1 MCTIT
6 IIKYY
11 MIEDEDFMETQNP
24 IQVADRL
31 FHTLELLAA
40 EGPLALSDLTSR
52 LNLNKSTVHRLLSSL
67 IYMGYVRQYQDTQ
80 KYDLTL
86 KLLSMSNHFLERTDD
101 LDIIKPFLK
110 QLCHETGETVHLV
123 QLEGTDAVYIHKEE
137 SYQNTIRM
145 VSRVGSRIPVY
156 CSGVGKA
163 LAADMDLTQVK
174 KIWDNSEI
182 KKYTEHTITDY
193 DSFIRKLDE
202 VRRQGYA
209 LDDEENELGVR
220 CIAASIPSYDGHP
233 HFAFSVSAPINR
245 MSDERIQELSQTILG
260 IKKQLSRMNL

>member
-1 MCTIT
+1 
-6 IIKYY
+6 
-11 MIEDEDFMETQNP
+11 MENKNP

-31 FHTLELLAA
+31 FDALELLSV
-40 EGPLALSDLTSR
+40 EGPMALSDLTTR
-52 LNLNKSTVHRLLSSL
+52 LELNKSTVHRILSSL
-67 IYMGYVRQYQDTQ
+67 IYMGYVKQDPDTQ

-86 KLLSMSNHFLERTDD
+86 KLLELSNHVLERM
-101 LDIIKPFLK
+101 DILALIKPYLK

-145 VSRVGSRIPVY
+145 VSRVGSRIPIY

-182 KKYTEHTITDY
+182 RPLTDHTITDY
-193 DSFIRKLDE
+193 GAFIRKLDE

-220 CIAASIPSYDGHP
+220 CIASSLSSSDGQP

-245 MSDERIQELSQTILG
+245 MSDERIQELAQLVLD
-260 IKKQLSRMNL
+260 IKRQLSRISF

>member
-1 MCTIT
+1 
-6 IIKYY
+6 
-11 MIEDEDFMETQNP
+11 MESKNP

-31 FHTLELLAA
+31 FDSLALLASD
-40 EGPLALSDLTSR
+40 GPMALSDLTGK
-52 LNLNKSTVHRLLSSL
+52 LDLNKSTMHRILSSL
-67 IYMGYVRQYQDTQ
+67 IYMGYVKQDPDTQ

-86 KLLSMSNHFLERTDD
+86 KLLEMSNHLLERTDI
-101 LDIIKPFLK
+101 LQIVKPYLK

-123 QLEGTDAVYIHKEE
+123 QLEGTDAVYIYKEE

-145 VSRVGSRIPVY
+145 VSRVGSRIPIY

-163 LAADMDLTQVK
+163 LAADMDLSQVK
-174 KIWDNSEI
+174 KIWDSSDI
-182 KKYTEHTITDY
+182 RPLTAHTITDY
-193 DSFIRKLDE
+193 SAYIRKLDE

-220 CIAASIPSYDGHP
+220 CIAATLSSADGHP

-245 MSDERIQELSQTILG
+245 MSDERVRDLSQLVLSVKRELSRI
-260 IKKQLSRMNL
+260 SF